1 MTPSKFE
8 LLSHLEDVDAAKTL
22 ASSKRWRDTSLRLLM
37 WPYYASIEAEKL
49 VDRSVVIAENGT
61 PVLLM
66 LANLKSGK
74 LTYFDQ
80 PISTVVHPGLSSEN
94 EISATNL
101 AVKYLLET
109 SSENSAQLNFKT
121 NPLQQKFLSDW
132 QMRFIQ
138 NGGGLTHEY
147 RGLIDLRQS
156 VADIKK
162 PIRKSYRSLINW
174 GDRNID
180 YLIVDEQ
187 NVRKDIFAKFQN
199 FHLKIAGRSTR
210 PNESWQQMRHLV
222 AEKRAV
228 LILGSMNDRLV
239 AATYMFHN
247 TDYSLYGT
255 GVYDRELFDKPISH
269 SCVFHSLMA
278 LKDRGIKW
286 CDLGNVYLP
295 PNVDKKEKNIALFK
309 KGFTKSVMVNDIWQS
324 NISSGDPI

>member
-1 MTPSKFE
+1 
-8 LLSHLEDVDAAKTL
+8 
-22 ASSKRWRDTSLRLLM
+22 
-37 WPYYASIEAEKL
+37 
-49 VDRSVVIAENGT
+49 
-61 PVLLM
+61 
-66 LANLKSGK
+66 
-74 LTYFDQ
+74 
-80 PISTVVHPGLSSEN
+80 
-94 EISATNL
+94 
-101 AVKYLLET
+101 
-109 SSENSAQLNFKT
+109 
-121 NPLQQKFLSDW
+121 
-132 QMRFIQ
+132 
-138 NGGGLTHEY
+138 
-147 RGLIDLRQS
+147 QS

-269 SCVFHSLMA
+269 GCVFHSLMA

-286 CDLGNVYLP
+286 CDLGNVYFP
-295 PNVDKKEKNIALFK
+295 PNVDEKEKNIALFK